1 MEKNNQSKQNFNCS
15 LCHFSA
21 WRVPEQ
27 KKIEEKR
34 IGFYTEKLKLGLAK
48 LKQAF
53 LSYSFWCSELHA
65 FNMVLPPGCI
75 MYCIV

>member
-1 MEKNNQSKQNFNCS
+1 MEKNNQSKQNFV
-15 LCHFSA
+15 LSA
-21 WRVPEQ
+21 ILVHEEYLNR

-34 IGFYTEKLKLGLAK
+34 IGFYTEKLKLGLAE

-53 LSYSFWCSELHA
+53 LSYSFWYSELHA

>member
-1 MEKNNQSKQNFNCS
+1 MEKNNQSKQNFV
-15 LCHFSA
+15 LSA
-21 WRVPEQ
+21 ILVHEEHEQ

-34 IGFYTEKLKLGLAK
+34 IGFYTEKLKLGLAE